1 MFKVQYEHPQNEA
14 IKIDVSLS
22 DCPITPAIVDR
33 IIGLIRTVD
42 QQYVKNGAKPVSVKE
57 APSIQPATVSHP
69 VEEPPVV
76 RKRLPNRTNVIDP
89 SKLEVDANGSRLYN
103 NFRCP
108 NCGQSAVVWSDK
120 VPVVRD
126 IVNGNKC
133 FEVSPAFEVEKAESF
148 TYERAC
154 ELSADQ
160 VSIVCNEDAVCQ
172 CPRCEHVDQTQAFI
186 DAYLEPLKY
195 FEVEQLCPL
204 CGDELCISI
213 DNNNQQG
220 WKCESKTCHFFIPLQ
235 PE

>member
-1 MFKVQYEHPQNEA
+1 MFKVQYEHPQNEG
-14 IKIDVSLS
+14 IKIEVSLTK
-22 DCPITPAIVDR
+22 CPVTPPLMNQIME
-33 IIGLIRTVD
+33 LIYMVCQHYEGET
-42 QQYVKNGAKPVSVKE
+42 SVKE
-57 APSIQPATVSHP
+57 EKPIEQPAPQP
-69 VEEPPVV
+69 VDDSPVV

-108 NCGQSAVVWSDK
+108 NCGQSAVVWSDG

-133 FEVSPAFEVEKAESF
+133 FEVSPASEVSSPEDF

-154 ELSADQ
+154 ELSGEQ
-160 VSIVCNEDAVCQ
+160 VSIVCNEDAVCK
-172 CPRCEHVDQTQAFI
+172 CPRCEHIDKTQSFI

-195 FEVEQLCPL
+195 FEAEQLCPL
-204 CGDELCISI
+204 CGDEVCITI
-213 DNNNQQG
+213 DNNNQQC
-220 WKCESKTCHFFIPLQ
+220 WKCEDEACHFLIPLQ

>member
-1 MFKVQYEHPQNEA
+1 MFRVQYEHPRNEG
-14 IKIDVSLS
+14 IKIDITLTDCQVSA
-22 DCPITPAIVDR
+22 PIVNQIMELIQAVCKSYKDHEGKDVKPLEEPAK
-33 IIGLIRTVD
+33 
-42 QQYVKNGAKPVSVKE
+42 QPAPKPVDDS
-57 APSIQPATVSHP
+57 
-69 VEEPPVV
+69 PVV

-108 NCGQSAVVWSDK
+108 GCGQSAVVWSDG

-133 FEVSPAFEVEKAESF
+133 FEVTPAFEVGKAEDF

-154 ELSADQ
+154 ELSGDQ
-160 VSIVCNEDAVCQ
+160 VSIVCNEDAVCK
-172 CPRCEHVDQTQAFI
+172 CPRCKHTNKTQEFV

-204 CGDELCISI
+204 CGDELCITI
-213 DNNNQQG
+213 DNNNQQC
-220 WKCESKTCHFFIPLQ
+220 WKCENEACHFFIPLQ